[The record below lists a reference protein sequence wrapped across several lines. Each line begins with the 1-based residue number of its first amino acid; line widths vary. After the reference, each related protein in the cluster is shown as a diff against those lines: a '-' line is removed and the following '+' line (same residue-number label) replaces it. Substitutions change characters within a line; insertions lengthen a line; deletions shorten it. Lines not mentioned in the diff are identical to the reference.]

1 MKRGVVLLVVLCFL
15 LTGATALSSSPN
27 ELVVYHWWT
36 AGGEK
41 EAIDALF
48 EVFIDEHPEYSI
60 VQNPVAGGG
69 GGILRAQIK
78 TMIMAGNPP
87 DTFQITY
94 GHGMISSFVSVL
106 QPIDDLI
113 EGYNIPEDVYEWG
126 RVDGVMYGVPLNLMQ
141 NNCLWYN
148 VDLVEELGIEMPIKS
163 IDEFL
168 GICARVKA
176 EGYIPLAVGAGM
188 GQQFWLGTLFEAV
201 NSALPGG
208 GADFLN
214 DYYAGKTMPSESEVF
229 AETLKVMRTLL
240 VNGFINDDFSALTW
254 DQASDLMATGKAVFY
269 VMGDWAKGHFT
280 SMNMV
285 PKVDFGYQ
293 PFPGTEDVF
302 IGHADCFVL
311 PIGVDRKIAKDWIQ
325 FLTTVKAANT
335 FCPIK
340 GAAPFVLDAPLD
352 VYDDITKEI
361 LGYFRDDGVV
371 KVLSQFGAPPESYLD
386 VFGTAFSEF
395 FNKPEINDTTL
406 GNFDYAYE
414 EVFLF

>member
-1 MKRGVVLLVVLCFL
+1 LKRGVVLLTVLCL
-15 LTGATALSSSPN
+15 LFAGATALGSSPN

-113 EGYNIPEDVYEWG
+113 KGYNIPEDVYEWG

-163 IDEFL
+163 LDEFL
-168 GICARVKA
+168 GVCARVKA
-176 EGYIPLAVGAGM
+176 EGYVPLAVGAGM

-201 NSALPGG
+201 NSALSGG
-208 GADFLN
+208 GADFFV
-214 DYYAGKTMPSESEVF
+214 DYYAGKTTPSESEVF
-229 AETLKVMRTLL
+229 IETLKVLRTLI
-240 VNGFINDDFSALTW
+240 VNGFVNDDWSALTW

-285 PKVDFGYQ
+285 PNVDFGYQ
-293 PFPGTEDVF
+293 PFPGTDHVF

-361 LGYFRDDGVV
+361 LGYFRDDGVA

-386 VFGTAFSEF
+386 VFGTAFSEY
-395 FNKPEINDTTL
+395 FNSPEINENTL